1 VRILRPNERVPS
13 VRWIDYARLFRRGQR
28 VLLFDLENTLCL
40 WRAGELGGGTR
51 KLLRKLLNQGFRI
64 AVLTNASLPK
74 DHPVAQAFVELGI
87 PFLTRAK
94 KPLPFAFWRALRLL
108 GAQKKEAVVIGDQL
122 LTDVLGG
129 KLAGIYTIL
138 VEPLSPKEARRTKFN
153 RLVERLLCRPILRA
167 PRGSGR

>member
-1 VRILRPNERVPS
+1 MRFLRPNEHAPS
-13 VRWIDYARLFRRGQR
+13 VHWIDYGRLLRRGYR
-28 VLLFDLENTLCL
+28 ALLFDLDNTLCL
-40 WRAGELGGGTR
+40 WRAGELGGATR
-51 KLLRKLLNQGFRI
+51 KLLRKLLGQGFRI

-87 PFLTRAK
+87 PLLTRTK

-129 KLAGIYTIL
+129 KLAGLYTIL
-138 VEPLSPKEARRTKFN
+138 VEPLSPREARRTRFN
-153 RLVERLLCRPILRA
+153 RFLERLFGRPTPRA
-167 PRGSGR
+167 PRGSER